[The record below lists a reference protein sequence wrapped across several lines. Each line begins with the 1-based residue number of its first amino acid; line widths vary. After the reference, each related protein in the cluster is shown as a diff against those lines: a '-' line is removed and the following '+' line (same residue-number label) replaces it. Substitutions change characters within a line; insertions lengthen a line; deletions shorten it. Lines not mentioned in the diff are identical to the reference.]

1 MSQIVCPSCQ
11 SKNTRRIQNELARLE
26 KPVFSQGPEWLG
38 YCYDCGCLYD
48 YYEDKIINVPQVL
61 QKRREGM
68 NCPKCGNEMVR
79 PYPKEEPTEWVC
91 PDCEIDV
98 SIEYWNEMAGGE
110 KE

>member
-68 NCPKCGNEMVR
+68 NCPKCRSEKYYLHPHGYKSMPFEQ
-79 PYPKEEPTEWVC
+79 PTHWHCHKCGHEEK
-91 PDCEIDV
+91 I
-98 SIEYWNEMAGGE
+98 GGE
-110 KE
+110 L